1 MEKPKLDSTQSVIN
15 TENIELSSPK
25 SNFLLKLL
33 VTVLSIIVIGLL
45 IPLIIIAVKLY
56 DKNKDYNKM
65 EKKYNQL
72 SGEMEKQYSELI
84 EEMEEKY
91 NELLKNMTNSGNGYP
106 SAEYNA
112 SLSNIFDVF
121 QNLIRTTNVSNENID
136 REQYKDIKAE
146 INSTINLT
154 DGTYDLLTK
163 EPIENKDGYQVSFET
178 DDRNYQ
184 NGYYT
189 DEEYDELIYKLAA
202 ILNVNASLGVYESIP
217 EVSYY
222 IKDKNVAVAMA
233 ALFNQIS
240 IWDWK
245 NDMEILNQFHQ
256 KPKQKSEQEP
266 TQEPTQETEN

>member
-65 EKKYNQL
+65 EKKYNQQ
-72 SGEMEKQYSELI
+72 SREMEKQYSELI

-222 IKDKNVAVAMA
+222 IKDENVAVAMA

-266 TQEPTQETEN
+266 TQETEN